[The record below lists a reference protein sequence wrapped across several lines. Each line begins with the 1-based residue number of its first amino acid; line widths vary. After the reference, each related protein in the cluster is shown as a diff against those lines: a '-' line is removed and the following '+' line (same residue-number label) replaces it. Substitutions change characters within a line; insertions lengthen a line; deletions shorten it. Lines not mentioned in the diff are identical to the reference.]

1 MPVLTLDSALLYRLA
16 QGAASAADSL
26 TMSQLLGNP
35 NASSKGLLFSSAADP
50 SPGTPAP
57 PPAIS
62 VPVAIVLGLIASFI
76 QSLGIALQRGSHL
89 QNDALPP
96 AQRRAELRRPRWL
109 LGFAIFML
117 GTISTVLQIGALPIV
132 ILAPLGAVSLLYNA
146 VLARFLLN
154 TTFSKFM
161 VAGTALIT
169 IGAVLIALFGAITE
183 SPHSLDELLRLFAR
197 PPFVAC
203 CTVLLFV
210 LFCVLFCAHLAEWQL
225 HIRIFR
231 INLGP
236 DYWRKR
242 TGSSG
247 FRGLGGK
254 KRKSKGMRRR
264 WSAPTLAPL
273 AEVNENA
280 SGIATPAIASADE
293 AARRAAGHKTYSGNP
308 SHVAGRVRV
317 NQQNYGATGSL
328 LPPIQSPTSGRRTG
342 SGSGSNG
349 VPAGQ
354 TSSTS
359 TDASQSNGSA
369 ANGTPPP
376 AASKGMTPSPSNL
389 STSSTSSSS
398 SSTSTNSDGANSAK
412 SAAAPSLAD
421 LDPGIRRTKTIL
433 AVAYA
438 GASGTLSGACLLL
451 AKSGIELVLLSLTG
465 ADNQFG
471 RWQSWALV
479 GVMLAAAL
487 LQLWYLN
494 KALRFESPV
503 LVMPLAFCFYNTAS
517 IALGLVY
524 FDQLGTLAWWNIL
537 LVILGTIILLM
548 GVWVV
553 SLHTEQEVEEE
564 EQLHLALEFCVSP
577 TATGGDLPLTDEDDA
592 VMDERQPLLAPV
604 VPKITATAPDSA
616 PTTPTKPNAR
626 ARTGSDPALVT
637 VAPSPP
643 GVSPPGSMGH
653 VARRRAQ
660 SLATGIPDGT
670 GATSIPLLSPTK
682 FHFTRRARPE
692 RRAVHFLSRSA
703 SLSLGL
709 GFAPAMQ
716 EEEDGE
722 GVEGEEGDES
732 AVLVEGGV
740 SVDGEG
746 GAAGAAEGSQVD
758 LEAARRG
765 TVSESA
771 GHGHARDG
779 SGEPPQL
786 SYSSFFKRGL
796 SIGIG
801 VGSPGFYVQPT
812 GIRSTPATSAAPTPT
827 REEHDV
833 VEDVPASSNLFDRFR
848 IGRRRPSGDGVDA
861 RSSRMRSRMRVGRS
875 ASETDVADSFLEE
888 TGPSSSAG
896 GQEGDDE
903 EPMEHLLDETASGE
917 GEGHGDVEAGGS
929 GITVRTQPQSGWAT
943 ELDTDALA
951 DRLGQIAGWE
961 RVRRLFGF
969 GGSAGR

>member
-1 MPVLTLDSALLYRLA
+1 MPVIAFDSSALLYRLA
-16 QGAASAADSL
+16 QGAAAAATAL
-26 TMSQLLGNP
+26 T
-35 NASSKGLLFSSAADP
+35 
-50 SPGTPAP
+50 P
-57 PPAIS
+57 PPLSFSRVPFSDLIMPKETPTSAPALS

-169 IGAVLIALFGAITE
+169 MGAILIALFGAITE

-203 CTVLLFV
+203 CTILLFV

-225 HIRIFR
+225 HIRIYR

-236 DYWRKR
+236 DYWKKR
-242 TGSSG
+242 SG
-247 FRGLGGK
+247 FKGLGGGK
-254 KRKSKGMRRR
+254 KKKGSRGMRRR

-280 SGIATPAIASADE
+280 SGIATPAIAYADE
-293 AARRAAGHKTYSGNP
+293 EARRAAGHKTYAGHP

-317 NQQNYGATGSL
+317 NQQTYGATGSSL
-328 LPPIQSPTSGRRTG
+328 LPPLPSPNPGRRGG
-342 SGSGSNG
+342 SAAGANVSGG
-349 VPAGQ
+349 TAPARG
-354 TSSTS
+354 
-359 TDASQSNGSA
+359 ASDPSRPNGSA
-369 ANGTPPP
+369 ANDSTPS
-376 AASKGMTPSPSNL
+376 AKGMTPSPSTL
-389 STSSTSSSS
+389 STISTSSSS
-398 SSTSTNSDGANSAK
+398 SSTASATSDGQASL
-412 SAAAPSLAD
+412 APSLAD
-421 LDPGIRRTKTIL
+421 LDPGIRRTKTLL

-451 AKSGIELVLLSLTG
+451 AKSGIELVVLSLTG
-465 ADNQFG
+465 SDHQFG
-471 RWQSWALV
+471 RWQSWALL
-479 GVMLAAAL
+479 GIMLAAAV

-503 LVMPLAFCFYNTAS
+503 LVMPLAFCFYNTSS

-524 FDQLGTLAWWNIL
+524 FNQLGSLAWWNIL
-537 LVILGTIILLM
+537 LVILGTVVLLM

-553 SLHTEQEVEEE
+553 SLHTEEEVEAAREE
-564 EQLHLALEFCVSP
+564 EQQHLALDFCISP
-577 TATGGDLPLTDEDDA
+577 SAVGDMPLPGGDA

-604 VPKITATAPDSA
+604 ASTPS
-616 PTTPTKPNAR
+616 TPTKADR
-626 ARTGSDPALVT
+626 KSRTGTDADASPVT
-637 VAPSPP
+637 PSPP
-643 GVSPPGSMGH
+643 LADSI
-653 VARRRAQ
+653 RRRRTQ
-660 SLATGIPDGT
+660 SLATGLPDIG
-670 GATSIPLLSPTK
+670 GDGGSHAPLLSPTQL
-682 FHFTRRARPE
+682 HFNRRTRPE
-692 RRAVHFLSRSA
+692 RRSVHFLSRSA

-722 GVEGEEGDES
+722 GAEEEEGEDRADGLRLAPEE
-732 AVLVEGGV
+732 
-740 SVDGEG
+740 SVDGDGSAG
-746 GAAGAAEGSQVD
+746 GAGDGSQVD
-758 LEAARRG
+758 LEANGSRRSQA
-765 TVSESA
+765 VDIA
-771 GHGHARDG
+771 GHGHSRDG
-779 SGEPPQL
+779 SGGGGASVPQL
-786 SYSSFFKRGL
+786 SYSSFLKRGL

-812 GIRSTPATSAAPTPT
+812 GIRSSPATTAAPTPNT
-827 REEHDV
+827 V
-833 VEDVPASSNLFDRFR
+833 VADEDVDADASRQAANLFARFR
-848 IGRRRPSGDGVDA
+848 FGRRRPNGDGVSGPLSKNA
-861 RSSRMRSRMRVGRS
+861 RMRTRTRPGRS
-875 ASETDVADSFLEE
+875 ASETDVADAYLEE
-888 TGPSSSAG
+888 HAPGPASADNENEDEEDELMEHMLDEPAAAAV
-896 GQEGDDE
+896 EGDS
-903 EPMEHLLDETASGE
+903 HIGS
-917 GEGHGDVEAGGS
+917 EAGGS
-929 GITVRTQPQSGWAT
+929 GVTVRTQPSGWAT
-943 ELDTDALA
+943 ELDTEALA

-961 RVRRLFGF
+961 RVRRMLGF
-969 GGSAGR
+969 GGSVDRR

>member
-1 MPVLTLDSALLYRLA
+1 MPVIAFDSSALLYRLA
-16 QGAASAADSL
+16 QGAAAAATAL
-26 TMSQLLGNP
+26 T
-35 NASSKGLLFSSAADP
+35 
-50 SPGTPAP
+50 P
-57 PPAIS
+57 PPLSFSRVPFSDLIMPKETPTSAPALS

-169 IGAVLIALFGAITE
+169 MGAILIALFGAITE

-203 CTVLLFV
+203 CTILLFV

-225 HIRIFR
+225 HIRIYR

-236 DYWRKR
+236 DYWKKR
-242 TGSSG
+242 SG
-247 FRGLGGK
+247 FKGLGGGK
-254 KRKSKGMRRR
+254 KKKGSRGMRRR

-280 SGIATPAIASADE
+280 SGIATPAIAYADE
-293 AARRAAGHKTYSGNP
+293 EARRAAGHKTYAGHP

-317 NQQNYGATGSL
+317 NQQTYGATGSSL
-328 LPPIQSPTSGRRTG
+328 LPPLPSPNPGRRG
-342 SGSGSNG
+342 G
-349 VPAGQ
+349 
-354 TSSTS
+354 TSAT
-359 TDASQSNGSA
+359 
-369 ANGTPPP
+369 
-376 AASKGMTPSPSNL
+376 
-389 STSSTSSSS
+389 
-398 SSTSTNSDGANSAK
+398 SDGQASL
-412 SAAAPSLAD
+412 APSLAD
-421 LDPGIRRTKTIL
+421 LDPGIRRTKTLL

-451 AKSGIELVLLSLTG
+451 AKSGIELVVLSLTG
-465 ADNQFG
+465 SDHQFG
-471 RWQSWALV
+471 RWQSWALL
-479 GVMLAAAL
+479 GIMLAAAV

-503 LVMPLAFCFYNTAS
+503 LVMPLAFCFYNTSS

-524 FDQLGTLAWWNIL
+524 FNQLGSLAWWNIL
-537 LVILGTIILLM
+537 LVILGTVVLLM

-553 SLHTEQEVEEE
+553 SLHTEEEVEAAREE
-564 EQLHLALEFCVSP
+564 EQQHLALDFCISP
-577 TATGGDLPLTDEDDA
+577 SAVGDMPLPGGDA

-604 VPKITATAPDSA
+604 ASTPS
-616 PTTPTKPNAR
+616 TPTKADR
-626 ARTGSDPALVT
+626 KSRTGTDADASPVT
-637 VAPSPP
+637 PSPP
-643 GVSPPGSMGH
+643 LADSI
-653 VARRRAQ
+653 RRRRTQ
-660 SLATGIPDGT
+660 SLATGLPDIG
-670 GATSIPLLSPTK
+670 GDGGSHAPLLSPTQL
-682 FHFTRRARPE
+682 HFNRRTRPE
-692 RRAVHFLSRSA
+692 RRSVHFLSRSA

-722 GVEGEEGDES
+722 GAEEEEGEDRADGLRLAPEE
-732 AVLVEGGV
+732 
-740 SVDGEG
+740 SVDGDGSAG
-746 GAAGAAEGSQVD
+746 GAGDGSQVD
-758 LEAARRG
+758 LEANGSRRSQA
-765 TVSESA
+765 VDIA
-771 GHGHARDG
+771 GHGHSRDG
-779 SGEPPQL
+779 SGGGGASVPQL
-786 SYSSFFKRGL
+786 SYSSFLKRGL

-812 GIRSTPATSAAPTPT
+812 GIRSSPATTAAPTPNT
-827 REEHDV
+827 V
-833 VEDVPASSNLFDRFR
+833 VADEDVDADASRQAANLFARFR
-848 IGRRRPSGDGVDA
+848 FGRRRPNGDGVSGPLSKNA
-861 RSSRMRSRMRVGRS
+861 RMRTRTRPGRS
-875 ASETDVADSFLEE
+875 ASETDVADAYLEE
-888 TGPSSSAG
+888 HAPGPASADNENEDEEDELMEHMLDEPAAAAV
-896 GQEGDDE
+896 EGDS
-903 EPMEHLLDETASGE
+903 HIGS
-917 GEGHGDVEAGGS
+917 EAGGS
-929 GITVRTQPQSGWAT
+929 GVTVRTQPSGWAT
-943 ELDTDALA
+943 ELDTEALA

-961 RVRRLFGF
+961 RVRRMLGF
-969 GGSAGR
+969 GGSVDRR

>member
-1 MPVLTLDSALLYRLA
+1 MPVIAFESSALLYRLA
-16 QGAASAADSL
+16 QGAAAAATAL
-26 TMSQLLGNP
+26 T
-35 NASSKGLLFSSAADP
+35 
-50 SPGTPAP
+50 P
-57 PPAIS
+57 PPLSFSRVPFSDLIMPKETPTSAPALS

-169 IGAVLIALFGAITE
+169 MGAILIALFGAITE

-203 CTVLLFV
+203 CTILLFV

-225 HIRIFR
+225 HIRIYR

-236 DYWRKR
+236 DYWKKR
-242 TGSSG
+242 SG
-247 FRGLGGK
+247 FKGLGGGK
-254 KRKSKGMRRR
+254 KKKGSRGMRRR

-280 SGIATPAIASADE
+280 SGIATPAIAYADE
-293 AARRAAGHKTYSGNP
+293 EARRAAGHKTYAGHP

-317 NQQNYGATGSL
+317 NQQTYGATGSSL
-328 LPPIQSPTSGRRTG
+328 LPPLPSPNPGRRG
-342 SGSGSNG
+342 G
-349 VPAGQ
+349 
-354 TSSTS
+354 TSAT
-359 TDASQSNGSA
+359 
-369 ANGTPPP
+369 
-376 AASKGMTPSPSNL
+376 
-389 STSSTSSSS
+389 
-398 SSTSTNSDGANSAK
+398 SDGQASL
-412 SAAAPSLAD
+412 APSLAD
-421 LDPGIRRTKTIL
+421 LDPGIRRTKTLL

-451 AKSGIELVLLSLTG
+451 AKSGIELVVLSLTG
-465 ADNQFG
+465 SDNQFG
-471 RWQSWALV
+471 RWQSWALL
-479 GVMLAAAL
+479 GIMLAAAV

-503 LVMPLAFCFYNTAS
+503 LVMPLAFCFYNTSS

-524 FDQLGTLAWWNIL
+524 FNQLGSLAWWNIL
-537 LVILGTIILLM
+537 LVILGTVVLLM

-553 SLHTEQEVEEE
+553 SLHTEEEVEAAREE
-564 EQLHLALEFCVSP
+564 EQQHLALDFCISP
-577 TATGGDLPLTDEDDA
+577 SAVGDMPLPGGDA

-604 VPKITATAPDSA
+604 ASTPS
-616 PTTPTKPNAR
+616 TPTKADR
-626 ARTGSDPALVT
+626 KSRTGTDADASPVT
-637 VAPSPP
+637 PSPP
-643 GVSPPGSMGH
+643 LADSI
-653 VARRRAQ
+653 RRRRTQ
-660 SLATGIPDGT
+660 SLATGLPDIG
-670 GATSIPLLSPTK
+670 GDGGSHAPLLSPTQL
-682 FHFTRRARPE
+682 HFNRRTRPE
-692 RRAVHFLSRSA
+692 RRSVHFLSRSA

-722 GVEGEEGDES
+722 GAEEEEGEDRADGLRLAPEE
-732 AVLVEGGV
+732 
-740 SVDGEG
+740 SVDGDGSAG
-746 GAAGAAEGSQVD
+746 GAGDGSQVD
-758 LEAARRG
+758 LEANGSRRSQA
-765 TVSESA
+765 VDIA
-771 GHGHARDG
+771 GHGHSRDG
-779 SGEPPQL
+779 SGGGGASVPQL
-786 SYSSFFKRGL
+786 SYSSFLKRGL

-812 GIRSTPATSAAPTPT
+812 GIRSSPATTAAPTPNT
-827 REEHDV
+827 V
-833 VEDVPASSNLFDRFR
+833 VADEDVDADASRQAANLFARFR
-848 IGRRRPSGDGVDA
+848 FGRRRPNGDGVSGPLSKNA
-861 RSSRMRSRMRVGRS
+861 RMRTRTRPGRS
-875 ASETDVADSFLEE
+875 ASETDVADAYLEE
-888 TGPSSSAG
+888 HAPGPASADNENEDEEDELMEHMLDEPAAAAV
-896 GQEGDDE
+896 EGDS
-903 EPMEHLLDETASGE
+903 HIGS
-917 GEGHGDVEAGGS
+917 EAGGS
-929 GITVRTQPQSGWAT
+929 GVTVRTQPSGWAT
-943 ELDTDALA
+943 ELDTEALA

-961 RVRRLFGF
+961 RVRRMLGF
-969 GGSAGR
+969 GGSVDRR